1 MSHDP
6 ILICVELTMQTLKGS
21 ELLYRGQIL
30 ANLGE
35 VRADSL
41 DEGIFVTL
49 VETAQKLARLLI
61 FLLLFIHDEARPR
74 DERKGQKLA
83 I

>member
-1 MSHDP
+1 
-6 ILICVELTMQTLKGS
+6 MQTLKGS

-61 FLLLFIHDEARPR
+61 FLLLLVHDEAPPR
-74 DERKGQKLA
+74 DEGEGQKLA